1 MRLALPCP
9 DDTPKRIHPPPARTP
24 AAICLGI
31 ALLLGAA
38 VSASADTRPAPKV
51 EASSKPQTGDASFYG
66 THAAGDATAS
76 GVPFD
81 PNKLTAASPTLPLG
95 STAKVTN
102 KETGQSVKVT
112 VTDRGPHAKDRILD
126 VSPKAANRLGMT
138 DDGVAPVKVEPLRT
152 PKPAR

>member
-1 MRLALPCP
+1 MRLVLPCP
-9 DDTPKRIHPPPARTP
+9 DDKPERISSPRVLNP

-31 ALLLGAA
+31 VLLLGATA
-38 VSASADTRPAPKV
+38 SASADMRPAPKV
-51 EASSKPQTGDASFYG
+51 DASGKPQTGDASFYG

-81 PNKLTAASPTLPLG
+81 PNKMTAASPTLPLG

-112 VTDRGPHAKDRILD
+112 VTDRGPYAKDRILD
-126 VSPKAANRLGMT
+126 VSPKAADRLGMT
-138 DDGVAPVKVEPLRT
+138 DDGVAPVKVEPLRA
-152 PKPAR
+152 PKPTP